1 MGQQLAEPSKQ
12 RNSEGIAMS
21 KQYHF
26 VVRYDA
32 EANEFDVDYDTQ
44 DAKFWP
50 GPIYDVKRDLW
61 VRLDDELYDDD
72 SPYNR
77 AADALYLAMLNLKP
91 REVRVSNG
99 EERGRSERVG

>member
-1 MGQQLAEPSKQ
+1 
-12 RNSEGIAMS
+12 MS

-32 EANEFDVDYDTQ
+32 EANEFDVDYETQ
-44 DAKFWP
+44 DVRFYD
-50 GPIYDVKRDLW
+50 GPIYDVNQDQWL
-61 VRLDDELYDDD
+61 RLDDELDDDD

-91 REVRVSNG
+91 REVMVSNG
-99 EERGRSERVG
+99 RKK